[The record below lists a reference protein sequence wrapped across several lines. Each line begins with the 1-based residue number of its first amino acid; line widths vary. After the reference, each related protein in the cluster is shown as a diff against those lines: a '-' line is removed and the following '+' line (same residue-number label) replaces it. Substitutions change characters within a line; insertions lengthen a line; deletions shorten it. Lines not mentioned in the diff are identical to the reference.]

1 MGGSKSELQRL
12 SIVAKIL
19 FMIQEDIE
27 MESKPIVSIII
38 NNYNYERF
46 LAEAIDSALNQT
58 YTNIEVIVVDD
69 GSTDN
74 SRNVISAYGTRIVP
88 ILKSNGGQISALNA
102 GVEASQG
109 EIIFFL
115 DADDMF
121 LPQKVEKVVELFKQV
136 DRESPDAMLSNYID
150 TINEAGQAIDI
161 GILDTLT
168 TKFAWNHLPEIRG
181 RRSRLVEKGLTRL
194 STPEQTFQFASKYRF
209 IPFLAMPTS
218 GIAITS
224 SLAKKVFPLP
234 SNEINYLIGA
244 DEFVVKGASLFGN
257 VYLTDSIL
265 TKYRIHGKNSDWH
278 WSSNPVRL
286 MDFVSVT
293 QVVDGFLNSK
303 LRLVGKKAVFS
314 QLSSIQAKGFYREH
328 YGSRE
333 LFELAVKVIKWHV
346 DMKTIVFFTKTI
358 LLSALLKF
366 KRTKIK
372 AVDP

>member
-1 MGGSKSELQRL
+1 MVGTKSELRRL
-12 SIVAKIL
+12 SIVAKVL

-38 NNYNYERF
+38 DNYNYERF

-58 YTNIEVIVVDD
+58 YPNIEVIVIDD

-74 SRNVISAYGTRIVP
+74 SRNVISAYGTRIVS

-102 GVEASQG
+102 GVEVSQG

-121 LPQKVEKVVELFKQV
+121 LPHKVEEMVELFNRV
-136 DRESPDAMLSNYID
+136 DRESPDAMLSNYLE
-150 TINEAGQAIDI
+150 TINEVGQTIDI

-168 TKFAWNHLPEIRG
+168 TTFGWNHLPEIRG
-181 RRSRLVEKGLTRL
+181 RRSRLVEERLTRL

-218 GIAITS
+218 GIGITS
-224 SLAKKVFPLP
+224 CLAEKVFPLP
-234 SNEINYLIGA
+234 SDKITLSIGA
-244 DEFVVKGASLFGN
+244 DEFLVKGASLFGN
-257 VYLTDSIL
+257 VYLTDSVL

-278 WSSNPVRL
+278 WSSNPAKPI
-286 MDFVSVT
+286 DFVSARIE
-293 QVVDGFLNSK
+293 VVDEFLNSK
-303 LRLVGKKAVFS
+303 LRLLGKKAVFS

-358 LLSALLKF
+358 LLSAF
-366 KRTKIK
+366 IKIQK
-372 AVDP
+372 N